1 MTQIAFTTASPQ
13 ISVSRGTL
21 AAAPRLSS
29 LLPRRLGNICDGCPA
44 KGLSCRHRHGPRQLY
59 AYWMRR
65 RGGRPWPPYA
75 DVQPLLFGRM
85 QPSLFLVDVEA
96 ERRFRYWQVGAMVDA
111 IHGLHLAG
119 RAPGEVWA
127 PEVAHMVERQYAD
140 VVQTGQPRCY
150 HPALLDGDGSY
161 RYHTRLV
168 LPLSSNGRD
177 VDMLLGGLFPQAL
190 RYAPPSRG

>member
-1 MTQIAFTTASPQ
+1 MSQIASATASAP
-13 ISVSRGTL
+13 VAATRGTL
-21 AAAPRLSS
+21 AAAPQQSSPPRL
-29 LLPRRLGNICDGCPA
+29 LGNICDGCRA

-65 RGGRPWPPYA
+65 CRRQTWPSYA

-96 ERRFRYWQVGAMVDA
+96 GRRFRYWQVGTMVDA

-127 PEVAHMVERQYAD
+127 PEVAHVVERQYAE

-177 VDMLLGGLFPQAL
+177 VDMLLGGLFPQAA
-190 RYAPPSRG
+190 RPARPRG